1 MCYKKGVNADPGDP
15 NYDLKRL
22 AIKSLA
28 KRIYPNFANGD
39 WSEAHEDP
47 NDPDTIFGT
56 MGQLLRLM

>member
-15 NYDLKRL
+15 NYDLKKL
-22 AIKSLA
+22 AIQSLS